1 VREHG
6 AASMRRKGAAH
17 ARRLSC
23 SRGRGL
29 LVAAIPGA
37 AQADTVTVA
46 STIQAVVDA
55 AGPGE
60 TIVVPPGVYHETV
73 LVTTDRLTIRGSRG
87 AILDASGFEDGMR
100 VGVGEISGDP
110 PTCPALSVH
119 GFTLDGLTI
128 GDAED
133 TGLRLMGVD
142 GFRVSGGLYA
152 HNAEYGVFPRCSSN
166 GLIEGNRGGGG

>member
-1 VREHG
+1 
-6 AASMRRKGAAH
+6 M
-17 ARRLSC
+17 
-23 SRGRGL
+23 
-29 LVAAIPGA
+29 PP
-37 AQADTVTVA
+37 
-46 STIQAVVDA
+46 
-55 AGPGE
+55 GPGE